1 MILFIAII
9 ALIFLILGTI
19 IIKKINLKDST
30 KKIIIIFITIICLVF
45 VAGIIV
51 LLFKSRNINSKE
63 NTIRKDWIMK
73 IELVDEERY
82 GNKIYIYKDN
92 TMIVEYI
99 NLYPNKVE
107 KIDSNID
114 LDEVYE
120 YIENSDYTSDSD
132 YKVILNSG
140 KNKMTKYISLDFEEI
155 KDFIELIDKEEDIMN
170 QPKGF

>member
-9 ALIFLILGTI
+9 ALIFLIFGTI
-19 IIKKINLKDST
+19 IIKKLNLKDST

-51 LLFKSRNINSKE
+51 LLFKSINIINSKE
-63 NTIRKDWIMK
+63 NTIRKGWIME
-73 IELVDEERY
+73 IELADEESY
-82 GNKIYIYKDN
+82 SNNIYIYKDN
-92 TMIVEYI
+92 TMIIEYSFS
-99 NLYPNKVE
+99 NKVE

-132 YKVILNSG
+132 YKVVLNSG
-140 KNKMTKYISLDFEEI
+140 KNKVTKYISSDSEEI
-155 KDFIELIDKEEDIMN
+155 KDFIELIDEEIAIQM
-170 QPKGF
+170 K

>member
-19 IIKKINLKDST
+19 IIKKLNLKDST

-51 LLFKSRNINSKE
+51 LLFKSINIINSKE
-63 NTIRKDWIMK
+63 NTIRKGWIME
-73 IELVDEERY
+73 IELADEESY
-82 GNKIYIYKDN
+82 SNNIYIYKDN
-92 TMIVEYI
+92 TMIIEYSFS
-99 NLYPNKVE
+99 NKVE

-120 YIENSDYTSDSD
+120 YIENSDYTSDRD
-132 YKVILNSG
+132 YKVVLNSG
-140 KNKMTKYISLDFEEI
+140 KNKVTKYISSDFEEI
-155 KDFIELIDKEEDIMN
+155 KDFIELIDEEITIQM
-170 QPKGF
+170 K

>member
-9 ALIFLILGTI
+9 GLIFLIGGNI
-19 IIKKINLKDST
+19 IIKKLNLKDST

-51 LLFKSRNINSKE
+51 LLFKSINIINSKE
-63 NTIRKDWIMK
+63 NTIRKGWIME
-73 IELVDEERY
+73 IELADEESY
-82 GNKIYIYKDN
+82 SNNIYIYKDN
-92 TMIVEYI
+92 TMIIEYSFS
-99 NLYPNKVE
+99 NKVE

-132 YKVILNSG
+132 YKVVLNSG
-140 KNKMTKYISLDFEEI
+140 KNKVTKYISSDSEEI
-155 KDFIELIDKEEDIMN
+155 KDFIELIDKEITIQM
-170 QPKGF
+170 K

>member
-19 IIKKINLKDST
+19 IIKKLNLKDST

-45 VAGIIV
+45 VVGIIV
-51 LLFKSRNINSKE
+51 LLFKSINIINSKE
-63 NTIRKDWIMK
+63 NTIRKGWIME
-73 IELVDEERY
+73 IELADEESY
-82 GNKIYIYKDN
+82 SNNIYIYKDN
-92 TMIVEYI
+92 TMIIEYSFS
-99 NLYPNKVE
+99 NKVE

-132 YKVILNSG
+132 YKVVLNSG
-140 KNKMTKYISLDFEEI
+140 KNKVTKYISSDSEEI
-155 KDFIELIDKEEDIMN
+155 KDFIELIDKEITIQM
-170 QPKGF
+170 K

>member
-9 ALIFLILGTI
+9 ALIFLIFGTI
-19 IIKKINLKDST
+19 IIKKLNLKDST

-51 LLFKSRNINSKE
+51 LLFKSINIINSKE
-63 NTIRKDWIMK
+63 NTIRKGWIME
-73 IELVDEERY
+73 IELADEESY
-82 GNKIYIYKDN
+82 SNNIYIYKDN
-92 TMIVEYI
+92 TMIIEYSFS
-99 NLYPNKVE
+99 NKVE

-132 YKVILNSG
+132 YKVVLNSG
-140 KNKMTKYISLDFEEI
+140 KNKVTKYISSDSEEI
-155 KDFIELIDKEEDIMN
+155 KEFIELIDEEITIQM
-170 QPKGF
+170 K

>member
-1 MILFIAII
+1 MVFFIAII
-9 ALIFLILGTI
+9 GLIFLIGGNI
-19 IIKKINLKDST
+19 IIKKLNLKDLT
-30 KKIIIIFITIICLVF
+30 KKTIIIFITIICLVC

-51 LLFKSRNINSKE
+51 LLFKSRDINSKE
-63 NTIRKDWIMK
+63 NTISKDWIMK
-73 IELVDEERY
+73 IELADEERY
-82 GNKIYIYKDN
+82 GNNIYIYKDN

-99 NLYPNKVE
+99 DLYPNKVE

-132 YKVILNSG
+132 YKVILNSK
-140 KNKMTKYISLDFEEI
+140 KNKVTKYISSDFEEI
-155 KDFIELIDKEEDIMN
+155 KDFIELIDEEEDIMN